1 MCGLIS
7 VNILKNSVILYKKY
21 VDLKLLKNIFS
32 LFILLVSLLSEAQ
45 ELPPIKNFT
54 PNMYGAENQNW
65 AISQN
70 LDNYIYVANNVGLL
84 EYNGAKWQL
93 YTLPNGAVVRVVNVV
108 NSKIYTGA
116 YMEFGYWEK
125 NQYGKLIYESIS
137 SKIKNDLVEED
148 FWNIIPFDSFI
159 LFQSLQ
165 RIYIYDTIN
174 ESFNIIDAKVPL
186 TNIFKVDGSLYFQ
199 KKGIGV
205 FRIEN
210 GEPTLISDDPILK
223 NNIIVNIYLIN
234 DLLFFQT
241 QELGIFKFN
250 DTKISKW
257 DIPANA
263 SIKNLNV
270 YSSLQLKDGSIVL
283 GTISDGIYH
292 LSETGNLITSINQ
305 EKGLNNNTVLSLFE
319 DNDQNIWLGLDNGVS
334 VINFNSPFSVYND
347 LKGKLGSVYA
357 SVVFNNKLYLG
368 TNQGLFYKKLNSNE
382 NFKFISGT
390 KGQVWCLKVIDNT
403 LFCGHNSGTFVV
415 DNSNATLISNVMG
428 TWDIKPIFKTGLLL
442 QGNYNGL
449 SVLKKIGNNWTY
461 RNTLEGFNISSRFF
475 EFSEENEIFVH
486 HESNGVL
493 NLKVDANFERVLNYK
508 KEPSA
513 PKSLKSSLVTYY
525 NKLIYASNLGVFE
538 YVKEQQKFIRD
549 TILTNNFINSDNY
562 ISGKLIVEDKTNTL
576 WGFTKKSL
584 VYFSPGKLDNV
595 LRPHNI
601 SLTADLRNFLPGFE
615 SMSYLTDAVYLFGT
629 LRGYIKLDVNKFNN
643 DSFNIAINSIQ
654 NSVLNKGKND
664 VSLNTSTKFKAIENN
679 LFFEFSVPEFNNYFE
694 VNYQYQLEGLH
705 NNWSNWST
713 NSKVSF
719 ENLPYGDYKFKVK
732 AQIGNQLSENVAT
745 YKFTIDRPWYI
756 SNIMIALYCVL
767 FIFIVVLVNSIYK
780 RSFNKQKLKLI
791 DKKQREFALSKL
803 ESEKVIMKL
812 KNDRLQ
818 NEIDSKTRELSA
830 STMSIVKKNQIL
842 NTIKGE
848 LEGVKDT
855 SNVKPVIKII
865 NKNLTNT
872 GDWEMF
878 QKAFNS
884 ADSDFLKKV
893 KNTHP
898 VLTPNDLRL
907 CAYLRLNLS
916 SKEIAPLLNISV
928 RSVEIKR
935 YRLRKKMELQHEKS
949 LVEYILQM

>member
-1 MCGLIS
+1 
-7 VNILKNSVILYKKY
+7 
-21 VDLKLLKNIFS
+21 
-32 LFILLVSLLSEAQ
+32 
-45 ELPPIKNFT
+45 
-54 PNMYGAENQNW
+54 MYGAENQNW
-65 AISQN
+65 SISQGE
-70 LDNYIYVANNVGLL
+70 DNYIYVANNIGLL

-93 YTLPNGAVVRVVNVV
+93 YTLPNGSVVRSVNVV

-137 SKIKNDLVEED
+137 SKIKNDLIAED
-148 FWNIIPFDSFI
+148 FWNILPFDSFI

-174 ESFNIIDAKVPL
+174 ESFSIIDAKVPL
-186 TNIFKVDGSLYFQ
+186 TNIFKVNESLYFQ
-199 KKGIGV
+199 KKGLGI

-210 GEPTLISDDPILK
+210 GEPVLISEDPILK
-223 NNIIVNIYLIN
+223 NHIIVNIYLIN
-234 DLLFFQT
+234 ESLFFQT

-250 DTKISKW
+250 NAKISKW
-257 DIPANA
+257 DIPANE
-263 SIKNLNV
+263 SIQNLNV

-292 LSETGNLITSINQ
+292 LSKSGYLITSINQ

-319 DNDQNIWLGLDNGVS
+319 DNDQNIWLGLDNGIS

-357 SVVFNNKLYLG
+357 SVVFEDKLYLG
-368 TNQGLFYKKLNSNE
+368 TNQGLFFKKLNSNE
-382 NFKFISGT
+382 NFKFINGT
-390 KGQVWCLKVIDNT
+390 KGQVWCLKVIDST

-415 DNSNATLISNVMG
+415 GNNKATLISDIMG
-428 TWDIKPIFKTGLLL
+428 TWDVKPIFKTGLLL

-449 SVLKKIGNNWTY
+449 SVLEKKGNTWNL
-461 RNTLEGFNISSRFF
+461 RNTLDGFNISSRFF
-475 EFSEENEIFVH
+475 EFSKENEIFVH

-493 NLKVDANFERVLNYK
+493 RLKIDTNFEGVLNYQ

-525 NKLIYASNLGVFE
+525 NKLIYASNLGVFV

-549 TILTNNFINSDNY
+549 TILTNNFINNDNY

-576 WGFTKKSL
+576 WGFTKNSL
-584 VYFSPGKLDNV
+584 VYFSPGKLDSS
-595 LRPHNI
+595 LRSHNI

-615 SMSYLTDAVYLFGT
+615 SMTYLQDAVYLFGT
-629 LRGYIKLDVNKFNN
+629 SRGYIKLDVNKFNN
-643 DSFNIAINSIQ
+643 DSFNITINAIQ
-654 NSVLNKGKND
+654 ESVLNETKND
-664 VSLNTSTKFKAIENN
+664 VALNTSTKFKAFENN

-694 VNYQYQLEGLH
+694 VHYQYQLEGLH
-705 NNWSNWST
+705 HNWSNWST

-719 ENLPYGDYKFKVK
+719 ENLPYGEYKFKVR
-732 AQIGNQLSENVAT
+732 AQIGNQLSENIAS

-756 SNIMIALYCVL
+756 SNKMIVVYSVL
-767 FIFIVVLVNSIYK
+767 FILIIVLVHFIYK
-780 RSFNKQKLKLI
+780 RNFNKQKQKLI
-791 DKKQREFALSKL
+791 EKKQREFALSKL

-812 KNDRLQ
+812 KNERLQ

-842 NTIKGE
+842 NTIKEE
-848 LEGVKDT
+848 LESVKE
-855 SNVKPVIKII
+855 SGKVKPVIKII

-878 QKAFNS
+878 QKAFND

-893 KNTHP
+893 KNVHP
-898 VLTPNDLRL
+898 TLTPNDLRL

-949 LVEYILQM
+949 LVEYILQL